1 VRYVASAEPVYS
13 AERAISPA
21 DGAVAFVVVDEDYS
35 IHAEAS
41 AYLAWLR
48 SQDRSPNTERVY
60 AGRVASFLTYCAAER
75 IDWRSLSRE
84 DLARF
89 LRSLVTKP
97 MPGRLSQGEPRFRSN
112 NTANA
117 ILTSACEFLRF
128 ASTRGWVSAELVER
142 LSYPKYLRHKPSGFD
157 WGEDPEYRVVRA
169 RSVKLSGIQAAPQW
183 LTDDQVAA
191 VRAAVIRPRDRLL
204 IGLLLES
211 GVRIGE
217 ALGLR
222 RADMHLLSS
231 SAPLGCSQRG
241 PHFHVRRRL
250 NANGMLAK
258 SRYPRLIPVTGELV
272 QTYAEYQH
280 ERSSVRATDASDFVF
295 VNLYKPPL
303 GEPLKY
309 QNVKKMFDRA
319 SAAVGFSVR
328 PHMLRHTAA
337 TRWVGAGT
345 PCDVVQALLGHVSS
359 GSMDVYMHPTE
370 GAKREAVERVGR
382 AVEER

>member
-1 VRYVASAEPVYS
+1 VRYVASVEPVYS

-60 AGRVASFLTYCAAER
+60 AGRVASFYCAAER

-128 ASTRGWVSAELVER
+128 ASTRGWVSAELVEG

-157 WGEDPEYRVVRA
+157 WGEEPEYRVVRA

-191 VRAAVIRPRDRLL
+191 VRTAVIRPRDRLL

-231 SAPLGCSQRG
+231 SAPLGCSAVRSEGHIFTSGADSTPTACWQR
-241 PHFHVRRRL
+241 
-250 NANGMLAK
+250 AA
-258 SRYPRLIPVTGELV
+258 I
-272 QTYAEYQH
+272 
-280 ERSSVRATDASDFVF
+280 RA
-295 VNLYKPPL
+295 
-303 GEPLKY
+303 
-309 QNVKKMFDRA
+309 
-319 SAAVGFSVR
+319 
-328 PHMLRHTAA
+328 
-337 TRWVGAGT
+337 
-345 PCDVVQALLGHVSS
+345 
-359 GSMDVYMHPTE
+359 
-370 GAKREAVERVGR
+370 
-382 AVEER
+382 

>member
-1 VRYVASAEPVYS
+1 
-13 AERAISPA
+13 
-21 DGAVAFVVVDEDYS
+21 
-35 IHAEAS
+35 
-41 AYLAWLR
+41 
-48 SQDRSPNTERVY
+48 
-60 AGRVASFLTYCAAER
+60 
-75 IDWRSLSRE
+75 
-84 DLARF
+84 
-89 LRSLVTKP
+89 
-97 MPGRLSQGEPRFRSN
+97 
-112 NTANA
+112 
-117 ILTSACEFLRF
+117 
-128 ASTRGWVSAELVER
+128 
-142 LSYPKYLRHKPSGFD
+142 
-157 WGEDPEYRVVRA
+157 
-169 RSVKLSGIQAAPQW
+169 
-183 LTDDQVAA
+183 
-191 VRAAVIRPRDRLL
+191 
-204 IGLLLES
+204 
-211 GVRIGE
+211 
-217 ALGLR
+217 
-222 RADMHLLSS
+222 
-231 SAPLGCSQRG
+231 
-241 PHFHVRRRL
+241 
-250 NANGMLAK
+250 MLAK

-345 PCDVVQALLGHVSS
+345 PRDVVQALLGHVPS